1 MSPERLSKV
10 PRRIAFAG
18 TPQFAATILARM
30 LDAGLPVSV
39 VLTQPDRPA
48 GRGRKL
54 TASAVKLRAEQAGL
68 AVLQPESLRREE
80 ALAELAAYAPDLL
93 VVAAYGLIL
102 PKTVLELPAFG
113 CLNVHASLLPRWRGA
128 APVERAIMAGDSETG
143 ACIMQMDAGLDTGPV
158 RLARSVPITAT
169 ITGGELEAQ
178 LAELGAGALQEVI
191 GAMDDH
197 PPAPQPE
204 QGVCYAH
211 KLTREDARIDF
222 QDHAAT
228 IARRIRAMNPSKPVA
243 VLANGVRM
251 QMLRA
256 IHRDSTPSVHKPGAV
271 LSCRDDGIDIACG
284 SGTLTLLEARVVRGK
299 GTLMDA
305 ATLLRTQNDLLYPGA
320 CLETA

>member
-1 MSPERLSKV
+1 MSTQ

-18 TPQFAATILARM
+18 TPHFAATILARM
-30 LDAGLPVSV
+30 LDAGLPVTV

-54 TASAVKLRAEQAGL
+54 TASAVKHCAEEAGL
-68 AVLQPESLRREE
+68 PILQPESLRRDE
-80 ALAELAAYAPDLL
+80 ALADLAAHEPDLL

-102 PKTVLELPAFG
+102 PKTVLDLPAFG

-158 RLARSVPITAT
+158 RLARPLPITAS

-178 LAELGAGALQEVI
+178 LAELGASALLEVL
-191 GAMDDH
+191 ASLDDH
-197 PPAPQPE
+197 APIPQPE
-204 QGVCYAH
+204 EGVCYAH
-211 KLTREDARIDF
+211 KLTREDAQIDF
-222 QDHAAT
+222 QDHAST

-251 QMLRA
+251 QLLRA
-256 IHRDSTPSVHKPGAV
+256 LHKDSTPASKTPGAV
-271 LSCRDDGIDIACG
+271 LSCREDGIDIACG

-299 GTLMDA
+299 SAVMDA
-305 ATLLRTQNDLLYPGA
+305 ATLNRTQNDLLHPGA
-320 CLETA
+320 RLEPA